1 MPISTQFAKA
11 LTSGFASEYAF
22 GVKAQNFH
30 WNTEGRFFYSDHLL
44 LERIY
49 EEVID
54 SIDDFAENLRKV
66 QLEAPAG
73 FAILD
78 SLSAI
83 DDAAEDAEDGMD
95 PEEMLQELLTDSN
108 TMIDIFRDLFD
119 MAEAAGEH
127 GLSNF
132 LADRQD
138 AHSKH
143 SWFLRSSLKPPRT
156 VQYTT
161 PVRG

>member
-1 MPISTQFAKA
+1 MPISSQFAKA

-30 WNTEGRFFYSDHLL
+30 WNTEGRFFYADHLL
-44 LERIY
+44 LERIW
-49 EEVID
+49 EEVIG

-66 QLEAPAG
+66 QLKTPAG

-83 DDAAEDAEDGMD
+83 EDAGDGCD

-108 TMIDIFRDLFD
+108 SMIDIFRDLFD

-143 SWFLRSSLKPPRT
+143 SWFLRSNLKPPRT
-156 VQYTT
+156 VDNTT